1 MAALIDAGTVFEQLV
16 ATLSQRGRVYHD
28 TEGWAVE
35 IDGEVWTW
43 ATTEHKAHDL
53 AIKLIE
59 AGA

>member
-1 MAALIDAGTVFEQLV
+1 MAELIDAGAAFQSMVEDI
-16 ATLSQRGRVYHD
+16 SRRCRVYLD
-28 TEGWAVE
+28 DEGWAIE

-43 ATTEHKAHDL
+43 AVNERKAHDL